1 MDKEF
6 DLSAL
11 SQKVSDDFKAVDQAR
26 AYVAITAEHGPSQQ
40 LIDFINFDGKL
51 GEEIGLEGWSSF
63 STTTQHEVLLSKLN
77 PDVMEAVAMEGF
89 KDFVKKYR
97 RWLLGGGILLTL
109 GTGVISIISGSLM
122 AAGAAGIMMKHD
134 DSLVITKE
142 SFSKWADYIDGD
154 MGVLDRLVKEMPT
167 DTNESSWDKF
177 ASKASDAYSKVGD
190 SDSSTEYTAPLKKSG
205 WDASSLFSYDK
216 WLKETIAKFKDL
228 RKVFERKVGAVELLE
243 DKGPKATY
251 KAIASTS
258 KIFRQV
264 DEDISGILKELKKVS
279 NGFDV
284 KPKD

>member
-1 MDKEF
+1 MGTEYALEQQLDQVTEGFRQAEMARKYKE
-6 DLSAL
+6 
-11 SQKVSDDFKAVDQAR
+11 
-26 AYVAITAEHGPSQQ
+26 ITEAQGPSQQ
-40 LIDFINFDGKL
+40 LIDFINADGKL
-51 GEEIGLEGWSSF
+51 GEEIGLEGFETF
-63 STTTQHEVLLSKLN
+63 STGTQHEILLSKLN
-77 PDVMEAVAMEGF
+77 ADAMEAVAMEGF
-89 KDFVKKYR
+89 KDFAKKYR

-122 AAGAAGIMMKHD
+122 AAGVAGIIMKHD
-134 DSLVITKE
+134 DSLVITKAA
-142 SFSKWADYIDGD
+142 FSRWADYIDGD
-154 MGVLDRLVKEMPT
+154 MGVLDSLVKEMPT
-167 DTNESSWDKF
+167 DANESSWDKF

-216 WLKETIAKFKDL
+216 WLKETITKFKDL

-258 KIFRQV
+258 KIFRQI
-264 DEDISGILKELKKVS
+264 DEDISDILKELKKVS